1 MIKVQNNIMLVEKST
16 ISEPNLNNSYI
27 SQNNNIFFQNKI
39 DFFSPLVNIQQSSQK
54 EDESIFLEEP
64 RQIMDKSL
72 IGNTISD
79 INNEGSYEFLYYI
92 KHPKIEFKHL
102 FNISKNMSSIED
114 NNTSSDIK
122 EDYTKKIVNFKTV
135 LHHKRGR
142 KNIKKPDN
150 KYYNKCH
157 GSADFDNV
165 QRKIQVSFITF
176 LIRLANDAIKT
187 VLGKKCKFFFKDI
200 KYEFKKVVSHKYVEY
215 LKQCKYSDIIQ
226 MKISS
231 KNKNYGENLN
241 KETLSKICKISPELQ
256 KLFEKNYLYIFQ
268 KYYCALEINQDI
280 IDFDGLKIELS
291 PLTKG
296 ILNLL
301 RKNEYGK
308 NTFND
313 VIQSVYFSELNYS
326 NDTNDKNSFKLNP
339 FIITSSEK

>member
-1 MIKVQNNIMLVEKST
+1 MLFENST
-16 ISEPNLNNSYI
+16 ISKPNLNNSYL
-27 SQNNNIFFQNKI
+27 SQSNNIFFQNKI
-39 DFFSPLVNIQQSSQK
+39 DFFSPLINNQQSSQK
-54 EDESIFLEEP
+54 EDETIFLEEP
-64 RQIMDKSL
+64 IKIMDKSL
-72 IGNTISD
+72 IANTISD
-79 INNEGSYEFLYYI
+79 ISKESSSEFLNYI
-92 KHPKIEFKHL
+92 KLPKMEFQP
-102 FNISKNMSSIED
+102 FFITSKNISSIED
-114 NNTSSDIK
+114 NNTDSDIK
-122 EDYTKKIVNFKTV
+122 EDYTNKTVNFKTV

-142 KNIKKPDN
+142 KSNKKSYN
-150 KYYNKCH
+150 KYLYKFH

-165 QRKIQVSFITF
+165 QRKIQVNFITF
-176 LIRLANDAIKT
+176 LVRLANDAIKT

-200 KYEFKKVVSHKYVEY
+200 KYEFKKVVSHKYIEY

-268 KYYCALEINQDI
+268 KCYCALKINQDI
-280 IDFDGLKIELS
+280 IDFDGLKIQLS

-308 NTFND
+308 SRFND
-313 VIQSVYFSELNYS
+313 VIQNVYFSGLNYS
-326 NDTNDKNSFKLNP
+326 NNTNEKKSFKLNP
-339 FIITSSEK
+339 FIIISSEK